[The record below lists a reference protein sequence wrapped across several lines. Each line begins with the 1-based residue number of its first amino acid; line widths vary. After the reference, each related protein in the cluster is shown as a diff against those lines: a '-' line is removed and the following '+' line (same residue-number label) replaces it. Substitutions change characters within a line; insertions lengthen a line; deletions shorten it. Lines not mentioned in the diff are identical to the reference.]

1 MAVLILHYHEIW
13 LKGYN
18 RKFFISKLKEAV
30 EYSLDG
36 LPVRTV
42 RHEENRILAW
52 LDTSGDENPQT
63 ITHEAVQR
71 LKKVPGI
78 AYLAIAQE
86 FPPQLDQIVERGAEL
101 MLKASFHTFA
111 VRAKRSRKDI
121 PFRAADIHHQLGR
134 RIEEKAREAGR
145 SVKVDLDHPD
155 STCHVEI
162 LNQRALVYTEK
173 IPGLGGLPTGTAG
186 KLVCLLSGG
195 FDSTVAAYKIMR
207 RGVRLCFVHFYGNP
221 EQPGEDSPPIAQKLV
236 RVLTPYQGRSQ
247 LFLVP
252 FTEVQQQVV
261 ALAPQSLRILL
272 YRRLMLRIAERIA
285 RHTRSHGTVTGD
297 SIAQVASQ
305 TLQNMEAVG
314 GVATMPVYRPL
325 AGDDKQEIL
334 DTARRIGTYEISS
347 EPFTDCCPLYLPK
360 SPRIFS
366 TVGELDAAESALD
379 IPALVKRAFDARRKE
394 VYEYR
399 AGKVNVQRSEERRS
413 RYETAPAGMV
423 VQA

>member
-1 MAVLILHYHEIW
+1 MPVLILHYHEIW

-18 RKFFISKLKEAV
+18 RKFFISKLKNAV
-30 EYSLDG
+30 QHALNG
-36 LPVRTV
+36 LPIRTV
-42 RHEENRILAW
+42 RHEENRMLAW
-52 LDTSGDENPQT
+52 LDAGGDQDPQG
-63 ITHEAVQR
+63 ITDEAVQR
-71 LKKVPGI
+71 LTKVPGI

-86 FPPQLDQIVERGAEL
+86 FPPELDQIVERGAEL
-101 MLKASFHTFA
+101 MLKAPFRTFA
-111 VRAKRSRKDI
+111 VRAKRSRKNI
-121 PFRAADIHHQLGR
+121 PFRTADIHYQLGR
-134 RIEEKAREAGR
+134 RIEERAREVSR
-145 SVKVDLDHPD
+145 PVKVDLDHPD
-155 STCHVEI
+155 ITCHVEV
-162 LNQRALVYTEK
+162 LEQRALVYTEK

-186 KLVCLLSGG
+186 RLVCLLSGG
-195 FDSTVAAYKIMR
+195 FDSAVAAYKILR
-207 RGVRLCFVHFYGNP
+207 RGVRLCFIHFYGNP
-221 EQPGEDSPPIAQKLV
+221 AQPGEDSPPIARELV
-236 RVLTPYQGRSQ
+236 RVLTPYQGRSL

-261 ALAPQSLRILL
+261 ALAPQALRILL

-285 RHTRSHGTVTGD
+285 RRERAHGTVTGD

-314 GVATMPVYRPL
+314 AVATMPIYRPL

-366 TVGELDAAESALD
+366 TAGELDAAESALD
-379 IPALVKRAFDARRKE
+379 IPTMVKRAVDASRKE
-394 VYEYR
+394 RYEYR
-399 AGKVNVQRSEERRS
+399 AGKVNLLHSEERQS
-413 RYETAPAGMV
+413 GHEIAPAGVV